1 MRYEVENIGTNA
13 GKIWNALEKNRE
25 QSLSALEKST
35 KLKKEDLLLALGWLF
50 KEGKLNCETVG
61 KSIKIS
67 LT

>member
-13 GKIWNALEKNRE
+13 GKIWNALEENRE
-25 QSLSALEKST
+25 QSISALEKAT

-67 LT
+67 LV